1 MQEKK
6 NSLVLKLKIA
16 LVIAAL
22 LFVTITPIINAT
34 NLENTIPPVPDLRG
48 QQNFVL
54 PHKTYDY
61 RVIITEPDND
71 RIWVLVSWSDGGS
84 TGWKGPFTSG
94 YTYVTSHVW
103 MEGGKTY
110 IVSAK
115 TKDIFDEE
123 SDWAQLEIH
132 TLKSR
137 AINLDIIDLILQRF
151 PLIKQLFERL
161 FF

>member
-1 MQEKK
+1 
-6 NSLVLKLKIA
+6 
-16 LVIAAL
+16 
-22 LFVTITPIINAT
+22 
-34 NLENTIPPVPDLRG
+34 
-48 QQNFVL
+48 
-54 PHKTYDY
+54 
-61 RVIITEPDND
+61 
-71 RIWVLVSWSDGGS
+71 
-84 TGWKGPFTSG
+84 
-94 YTYVTSHVW
+94 

-137 AINLDIIDLILQRF
+137 AINLDIIDLLLQRF